1 MSDPVVLSYGDA
13 LLRASDLQILQSD
26 AGWLND
32 RIIGY
37 VFESV
42 PIPFV
47 HTMCHC
53 SMLWCNGIRN
63 IVVISLANIDPSL
76 CLSRCMTVCFLSVC
90 VSVCLAL
97 HALRSVGIWKGRRL
111 QT

>member
-26 AGWLND
+26 SGWLND

-42 PIPFV
+42 YASFPNLTMEIIPLC
-47 HTMCHC
+47 MCCHC
-53 SMLWCNGIRN
+53 
-63 IVVISLANIDPSL
+63 
-76 CLSRCMTVCFLSVC
+76 
-90 VSVCLAL
+90 
-97 HALRSVGIWKGRRL
+97 
-111 QT
+111 